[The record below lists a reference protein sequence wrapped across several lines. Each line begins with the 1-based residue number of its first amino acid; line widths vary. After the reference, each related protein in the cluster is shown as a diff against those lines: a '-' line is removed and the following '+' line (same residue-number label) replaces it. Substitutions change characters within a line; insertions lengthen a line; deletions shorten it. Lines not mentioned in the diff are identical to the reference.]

1 MIPAGHLVS
10 AVGNEGGS
18 VGAPGL
24 VGNHILTD
32 REVGGEGQQLI
43 PEGNGVVQS
52 DNQGLVIGGFH
63 SQVVGVALNNFQHIA
78 VVSAQLLGGSTLPGK
93 LEVLGGDRLAVGP
106 FQAVPQGVGV
116 GHGAVFVLHALGK
129 LGGAVS
135 NDDQL
140 AALVLIP
147 LGQAREQVAV
157 QGCAI
162 HGGVQS
168 GIQHVRLGSD
178 ADADGIGIA
187 VHVSLVEILVAQG
200 VAEETVD
207 GVIQHEQ
214 VGVEEQGHQAAG
226 FHQHILGQVHH
237 GVAVGGIGAF
247 SDFANQHIVGLGPS
261 AVVHLDVQAVGG
273 QVQAVDGQVLL
284 GALTELRIVVA
295 GGGDGQIQE
304 GAGIV
309 VVSHPA
315 APGHGEV
322 AVLTGVQE
330 GVPLLVLQVHGDA
343 HGSQSGGQVL
353 TDGLVVVSGVVQVGQ
368 SGEVDKHTSS
378 GIIIIVL
385 LQGLDGLVIIG
396 HICLLGD
403 IVVAGEAV
411 VVAGVLV
418 ELGAVS
424 VGHTHSNEGGSGNL
438 TALGDLLHDVVPVK
452 QQTDGSADF
461 RLSQSL
467 FFCSHVA
474 CIHRCGNDGRYGS
487 SRCLGLGAAG
497 SHAQNHNSSQKQ
509 CNEFLHFSFSFLN
522 DEIYLQTPIG
532 I

>member
-1 MIPAGHLVS
+1 M
-10 AVGNEGGS
+10 
-18 VGAPGL
+18 
-24 VGNHILTD
+24 
-32 REVGGEGQQLI
+32 
-43 PEGNGVVQS
+43 
-52 DNQGLVIGGFH
+52 
-63 SQVVGVALNNFQHIA
+63 
-78 VVSAQLLGGSTLPGK
+78 
-93 LEVLGGDRLAVGP
+93 
-106 FQAVPQGVGV
+106 
-116 GHGAVFVLHALGK
+116 
-129 LGGAVS
+129 
-135 NDDQL
+135 
-140 AALVLIP
+140 
-147 LGQAREQVAV
+147 AV

-178 ADADGIGIA
+178 ADADGIGVA
-187 VHVSLVEILVAQG
+187 AHVSLVEILVAQG

-214 VGVEEQGHQAAG
+214 VGVEVQGHQAAG
-226 FHQHILGQVHH
+226 IHQHILSQVHH

-247 SDFANQHIVGLGPS
+247 SDFANQHIVGLGPG

-273 QVQAVDGQVLL
+273 QVQAVNSHVRMV
-284 GALTELRIVVA
+284 ALAELHVVVA
-295 GGGDGQIQE
+295 GGTDPHIQE

-315 APGHGEV
+315 VTGNGEV
-322 AVLTGVQE
+322 AALTGVQE

-353 TDGLVVVSGVVQVGQ
+353 TDGLVALGGVVQVGQ
-368 SGEVDKHTSS
+368 SGEVGELT
-378 GIIIIVL
+378 GGLVVIVVL
-385 LQGLDGLVIIG
+385 AQDFDGLGEVVLVGILG
-396 HICLLGD
+396 H
-403 IVVAGEAV
+403 IVVADKTV

-424 VGHTHSNEGGSGNL
+424 VGHTHGNEGGSGNL
-438 TALGDLLHDVVPVK
+438 TALSDLVDNVVPVE
-452 QQTDGSADF
+452 QQADGLTDF

-467 FFCSHVA
+467 FFGSHFGG
-474 CIHRCGNDGRYGS
+474 CFGSGLGRSSSGGS
-487 SRCLGLGAAG
+487 GSVRLGAA
-497 SHAQNHNSSQKQ
+497 SNHAQNHNSSQKQ